1 MVRGVRRKST
11 RASERAAAIRQFLTP
26 RYFAAAVLA
35 FGLAFVAGAHSL
47 AQATKRPILSIG
59 PVGQYA
65 NGRLAQ
71 VAGNVRLGEP
81 IRNPDQVA
89 AAARETMAL
98 APLNAPAASL
108 IGLSLA
114 QKGDK
119 AGALKAMTV
128 AIRITRRDPTAQLWL
143 GQEAILKGDNLAQI
157 LSRYDLI
164 LRTQPRV
171 RPAMFAAMAQT
182 LVDAKVRG
190 AMKSYVRA
198 DNEWFE
204 GFALA
209 AAEKP
214 ATSVGF
220 AQTLLLQTSELPD
233 SVPLRSAYSSTVS
246 QVVTA
251 RRFDLLAALFP
262 RLPGAQRGTLQ
273 SASLPQH
280 AQAEYSPATWWL
292 VTEPGIGSSM
302 TGSGADQP
310 LELYAS
316 NGAGG
321 VAARKL
327 LLLRPGTYQVRWRLE
342 ENSNNPGA
350 QIRVSAS
357 CADAAGDRVIAERS
371 IDARPLANSDDVGP
385 AVTARMDVTIPT
397 VGCPALWLDIRT
409 QGGKNRD
416 ESRWLLS
423 NMSIAPLRAGLAANA
438 AR

>member
-1 MVRGVRRKST
+1 MVRVGRRKGT

-59 PVGQYA
+59 PIGQYA

-164 LRTQPRV
+164 LRTQARV
-171 RPAMFAAMAQT
+171 RPAMFTAMAQT

-220 AQTLLLQTSELPD
+220 AQTLLLQTSALPD
-233 SVPLRSAYSSTVS
+233 SVPLRNAYASIVR
-246 QVVTA
+246 QIVA
-251 RRFDLLAALFP
+251 ERRFDLARQLYP
-262 RLPGAQRGTLQ
+262 RLPATQPGVLQ
-273 SASLPQH
+273 SAALPREN
-280 AQAEYSPATWWL
+280 AAEYAPATWWL
-292 VTEPGIGSSM
+292 VTEPGVGSLM
-302 TGSGADQP
+302 TGRGAGQA
-310 LELYAS
+310 LELYAA

-321 VAARKL
+321 IAARKML
-327 LLLRPGTYQVRWRLE
+327 FLRPGAHRVQWRLL
-342 ENSNNPGA
+342 ENSTNPGA
-350 QIRVSAS
+350 QMRVVAS
-357 CADAAGDRVIAERS
+357 CADTTGDRVIAEGVVN
-371 IDARPLANSDDVGP
+371 ARVPANGEDIGP
-385 AVTARMDVTIPT
+385 SVTAFMDFAVADT
-397 VGCPALWLDIRT
+397 GCPALFLDIRT
-409 QGGKNRD
+409 TGGKSRD

-423 NMSIAPLRAGLAANA
+423 DMSVAPLRLGQTGKA